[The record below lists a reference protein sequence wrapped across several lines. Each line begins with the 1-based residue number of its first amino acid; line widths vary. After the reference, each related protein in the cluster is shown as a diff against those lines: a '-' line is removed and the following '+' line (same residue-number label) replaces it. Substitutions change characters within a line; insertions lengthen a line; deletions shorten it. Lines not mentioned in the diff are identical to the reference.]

1 MPNGPVKVL
10 LVDDDEDD
18 YIITRDL
25 ILQNAGRYRL
35 DWINNFQAGLEAI
48 KRREHDIYLVDYR
61 LGERTGL
68 ELLSESQPFTA
79 RAPMILLTGQ
89 GDQEVDMQAMKAGAA
104 DYLVKGQLNAD
115 ILDRAIRYAI
125 KGKYAE
131 ENLRRDRD
139 LISRIMETSPVGIV
153 VADQAGKITFANHRA
168 EEVLGLSRDAIARG
182 VCSVLT
188 WRMTDPEGHPLPSA
202 HVLPLKAVL
211 ESGQPVQDIHHAID
225 RADGLRTLL
234 STNAT
239 PLFDAAGKIDGMVIT
254 VEDIT
259 ERLMLEAQLRQSQKM
274 ESVGQL
280 AAGVAHD
287 INNILTVIQGHAG
300 LLLNAVPPGDDS
312 TRSIKQISAASER
325 AASFIR
331 QLLTFS
337 RKQIFR
343 SKIIDLNAVLQN
355 LKGMLPRLIGED
367 ITLETH
373 CEPNLPCIQADTGMV
388 EQIVMNL
395 AVNARDAMPKGG
407 RLAIATSAAEIE
419 DAYLRQHPEAQVG
432 WFVCLTVSDTGCGME
447 PKVLQRIFEPFFTT
461 KEVGKG
467 TGLGLAT
474 VYGVVKQHHGWIE
487 VQSEVGAGTTFK
499 VFLPVAGKAGD
510 GPADHPLV
518 KPSEAIRGGNET
530 ILLVEDEVGLLELL
544 REILQQY
551 QYRILVATSGVEAL
565 RVWDQ
570 YEGRVDLVLTDMI
583 MPGGM
588 TGGDLAAELK
598 KRKPELKVI
607 YASGYSSALTG
618 KEFTQGENIFLA
630 KPYQTSQVAR
640 LIRDTLDGVPQDRLR
655 AVSARINGDTEMM
668 LRARTT
674 QPVGT

>member
-1 MPNGPVKVL
+1 MPDAPVKVL

-18 YIITRDL
+18 YVITRDL
-25 ILQNAGRYRL
+25 ILQIRERRYHL
-35 DWINNFQAGLEAI
+35 DWINSYDAALPAI
-48 KRREHDIYLVDYR
+48 RRQEHDICLLDYR

-68 ELLSESQPFTA
+68 ELLRESQSLNI

-89 GDQEVDMQAMKAGAA
+89 GDHEIDLEAMKAGAA
-104 DYLVKGQLNAD
+104 DYLVKGQLNANT
-115 ILDRAIRYAI
+115 LERAIRYAI
-125 KGKYAE
+125 EGKRAE
-131 ENLRRDRD
+131 ERLRRDRD

-153 VADQAGKITFANHRA
+153 VANQAGKITFANHQA
-168 EEVLGLSRDAIARG
+168 EEVLCLAKDAIARG
-182 VCSVLT
+182 TYSVLD
-188 WRMTDPEGHPLPSA
+188 WRMTDAEGNPLPGQA
-202 HVLPLKAVL
+202 LPLKNVL
-211 ESGQPVQDIHHAID
+211 ESGQPVQDIHHAVD
-225 RADGLRTLL
+225 RPDGHRTLL

-239 PLFDAAGKIDGMVIT
+239 PLFDAAAKIDGMVIT

-300 LLLNAVPPGDDS
+300 LLLNAVPPGADS
-312 TRSIKQISAASER
+312 IRSIKQISAASER

-343 SKIIDLNAVLQN
+343 SKILDLNAVVQN

-367 ITLETH
+367 IMLETH
-373 CEPNLPCIQADTGMV
+373 CQPDLPCIQADTGMV

-395 AVNARDAMPKGG
+395 AANARDAMPKGG
-407 RLAIATSAAEIE
+407 KLLITTSAAEI
-419 DAYLRQHPEAQVG
+419 DAAYVRQHPEARVG
-432 WFVCLTVSDTGCGME
+432 WFVCLTVSDTGCGMDHQ
-447 PKVLQRIFEPFFTT
+447 VLRRVFEPFFTT

-487 VQSEVGAGTTFK
+487 VQSEVGVGTTFK
-499 VFLPVAGKAGD
+499 ILLPVAGKAGD
-510 GPADHPLV
+510 APADPAV
-518 KPSEAIRGGNET
+518 KSEIIQGGKET
-530 ILLVEDEVGLLELL
+530 ILLVEDEIGLLELV
-544 REILQQY
+544 RDILQQY
-551 QYRILVATSGVEAL
+551 HYRVLIASSGAEAL
-565 RVWDQ
+565 RIWDQ
-570 YEGRVDLVLTDMI
+570 CNGQVDLLLTDMV

-598 KRKPELKVI
+598 KRKPGLKVI
-607 YASGYSSALTG
+607 YASGYSSVLTG
-618 KEFTQGENIFLA
+618 KDFSQGNNIFLA
-630 KPYQTSQVAR
+630 KPYQPNQVAR
-640 LIRDTLDGVPQDRLR
+640 LIRTTIDAPPEDQQRSVPVPTNGAPGPAPAL
-655 AVSARINGDTEMM
+655 AGHSA
-668 LRARTT
+668 
-674 QPVGT
+674 